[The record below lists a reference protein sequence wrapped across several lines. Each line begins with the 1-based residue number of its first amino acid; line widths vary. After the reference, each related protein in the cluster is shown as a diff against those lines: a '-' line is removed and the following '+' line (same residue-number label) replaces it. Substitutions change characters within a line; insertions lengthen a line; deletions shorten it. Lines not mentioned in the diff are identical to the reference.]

1 MGEQT
6 FEWLSSEAA
15 LAEFGSADKLLVWLE
30 EQAKV
35 HGYQYCL
42 AHAYD
47 GVIWGRFDTDNHLH
61 LSTGLFPGISATLNP
76 DTLQEAR
83 LFGEAGELLL
93 WKSGDGFA
101 ARQIA
106 DGVTVPQPE
115 DGYEEK
121 NWLWGTAEQDK
132 DGFTL
137 MREGAEGL
145 LHALPLKLK
154 KGQRAALRLRHYFV
168 YDELGQASIILSRL
182 VNLEVI

>member
-1 MGEQT
+1 MSNQT

-15 LAEFGSADKLLVWLE
+15 PVRFESVAELLDWLE
-30 EQAKV
+30 KQAKV

-42 AHAYD
+42 SHAFD
-47 GVIWGRFDTDNHLH
+47 GVIWGRFDADNHLH
-61 LSTGLFPGISATLNP
+61 LSTGKFPGISAALNP
-76 DTLQEAR
+76 DTLQETR

-101 ARQIA
+101 ARWIA
-106 DGVTVPQPE
+106 DGEPAPKAD

-121 NWLWGTAEQDK
+121 HWLWGTAEQDK

-154 KGQRAALRLRHYFV
+154 KGQRAALKLRHYFV
-168 YDELGQASIILSRL
+168 YDEAGP
-182 VNLEVI
+182 